1 MIHLKKVVELEAR
14 LQTLM
19 RFERA
24 AALEDAARRVRTSPT
39 SARHGFH
46 SKPTSEI

>member
-1 MIHLKKVVELEAR
+1 MGLSGLDELEAR

-24 AALEDAARRVRTSPT
+24 AALEDAARRVRPSTLNAT
-39 SARHGFH
+39 GVTRN
-46 SKPTSEI
+46 